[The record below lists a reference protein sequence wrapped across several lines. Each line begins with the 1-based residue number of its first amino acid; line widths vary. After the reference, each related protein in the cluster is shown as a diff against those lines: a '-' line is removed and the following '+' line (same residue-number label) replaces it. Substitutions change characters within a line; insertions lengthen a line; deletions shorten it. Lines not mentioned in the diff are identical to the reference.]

1 MRVIVKD
8 DKGDEVFSY
17 ASPEKHPGELN
28 TLCSVDNKKVVIAA
42 LAESIVIMCDS
53 QFPLG

>member
-28 TLCSVDNKKVVIAA
+28 TLCSVDNKKVIIAA
-42 LAESIVIMCDS
+42 LAESIVVR
-53 QFPLG
+53 